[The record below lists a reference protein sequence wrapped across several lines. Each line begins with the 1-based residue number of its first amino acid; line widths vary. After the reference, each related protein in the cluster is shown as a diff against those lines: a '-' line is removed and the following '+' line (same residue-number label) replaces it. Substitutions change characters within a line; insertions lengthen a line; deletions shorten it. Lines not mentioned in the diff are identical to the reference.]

1 MPRHTSTAYRGTADL
16 RSYDTTEHPASLTK
30 RCGTCKQLRGKA
42 MYYRDASKSDQL
54 CTVCKT
60 CQRKRKRAQQE
71 AKKATP
77 TVDKATEKAPAPVI
91 TSNKDNTNRIIKGL
105 KGLQARAYADDGGDM
120 STLAPRDGYKPDVQ
134 AQLKEMQAQKAHD
147 EKYVAKLQDEIADL
161 RDELHDMRTE
171 LSERAAVDFTNDDWN
186 ELMHDRDEA
195 RDRVKELEDEIEVCH
210 EAHNESVFEQER
222 LSQELSSATFKLAQ
236 RDLKFSPNVRVTQL
250 ETVLTNIAGHI
261 ALGMDPALIIKLV
274 KAVL

>member
-60 CQRKRKRAQQE
+60 CQRKRKRARQE
-71 AKKATP
+71 AKKEAV
-77 TVDKATEKAPAPVI
+77 VDKATEKAPASVI

-195 RDRVKELEDEIEVCH
+195 RDCIKGLERERNAAQDRVRELETTQSQYFEDCEDVCKNQDSRVSSL
-210 EAHNESVFEQER
+210 EAALYQ
-222 LSQELSSATFKLAQ
+222 LAGM
-236 RDLKFSPNVRVTQL
+236 V
-250 ETVLTNIAGHI
+250 
-261 ALGMDPALIIKLV
+261 ALGAPVEQTLTAIRKGVISD
-274 KAVL
+274 